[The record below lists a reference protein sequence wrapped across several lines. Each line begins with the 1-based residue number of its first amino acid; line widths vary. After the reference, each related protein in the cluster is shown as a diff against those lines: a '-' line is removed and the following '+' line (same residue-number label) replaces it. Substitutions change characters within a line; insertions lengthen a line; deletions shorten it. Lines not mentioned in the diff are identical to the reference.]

1 MNWEKYV
8 TQIQVD
14 ATSYCNA
21 KCVACSRNDA
31 NNDNNKQPWLPLQH
45 LDFELWKRFV
55 SETEGLDL
63 RWLIFNGSWGD
74 AGMHPLLPE
83 MIETWAKVHPNA
95 HVEIATNGG
104 THNATWWSTLG
115 EYCRRDLKNHN
126 VKIAIEGVNQ
136 ESHSTYRRS
145 TSFDKIIENA
155 KAFIEA
161 GGYATWIMTVFDH
174 NYKEIPEARKLAKEL
189 GFSCF
194 EIRESFIKHAHVD
207 GPDGNTWWVTA
218 KEVPDEIFGGKSLF
232 YGNDVEWF
240 DTDASKNVN
249 TSNDWQYGKNFP
261 KHQCHWYT
269 EGKLQLDPWGFIWPC
284 CHTSDS
290 SINPI
295 EKPEGVLKYI
305 DEDGFN
311 NLNNNSFRDILNH
324 PWYTNRLDEIVNR
337 ADMRICQEMCRV
349 KKII

>member
-1 MNWEKYV
+1 MDWKKYV
-8 TQIQVD
+8 TQIQLDV
-14 ATSYCNA
+14 TSYCNA

-31 NNDNNKQPWLPLQH
+31 DNDNNKQPWLPLQH
-45 LDFELWKRFV
+45 LDIELWRKFV
-55 SETEGLDL
+55 KESDGYDL

-83 MIETWAKVHPNA
+83 LIEIWAETHPNA

-104 THNATWWSTLG
+104 THNAEWWKKLG
-115 EYCRRDLKNHN
+115 TYSRKYLKNHD
-126 VKIAIEGVNQ
+126 VKFAIEGVNN

-155 KAFIEA
+155 KAFIDA
-161 GGYATWIMTVFDH
+161 GGWATWIMTVFDH
-174 NYKEIPEARKLAKEL
+174 NYEEIPQARQMAKDL
-189 GFSCF
+189 GFTVF
-194 EIRESFIKHAHVD
+194 EIRESFIKHAHVTQN
-207 GPDGNTWWVTA
+207 GKTWHVTA
-218 KEVPDEIFGGKSLF
+218 KDVPDEIFSGKSLF
-232 YGNDVEWF
+232 YGNSSEEF
-240 DTDASKNVN
+240 DTDALNNVN
-249 TSNDWQYGKNFP
+249 KDNDWKHSKELP
-261 KHQCHWYT
+261 SHQCHWYT
-269 EGKLQLDPWGFIWPC
+269 EGKLQIDPWGNVWPC

-305 DEDGFN
+305 DEPGFN
-311 NLNNNSFRDILNH
+311 NLNDHSFEEILSH
-324 PWYTNRLDEIVNR
+324 PWYVEHLDKIVNR